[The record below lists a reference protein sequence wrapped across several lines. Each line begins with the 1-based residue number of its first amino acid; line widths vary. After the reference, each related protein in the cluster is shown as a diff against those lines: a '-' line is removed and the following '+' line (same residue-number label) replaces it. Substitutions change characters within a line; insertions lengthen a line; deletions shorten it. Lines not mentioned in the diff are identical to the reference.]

1 MGAVGGGV
9 FHLLKG
15 MKNSPKGLR
24 MLGGVESIRREAP
37 RIGGSFA
44 IWGGLFST
52 FDCSLVA
59 LRKKEDPWNPIM
71 AGALTGGF
79 LQMRH
84 GPASATRHA
93 IFGGL
98 ILAGIEGIGIMIT
111 RMVAPPPPGLE
122 PPPGMNPMG
131 IASPPPQ
138 LPPPEA
144 QGESQGSSG
153 ITPGSIWRTMFG
165 DSDKAEEEPIKT
177 FDLSSDKFSAPA
189 MPKEFEG
196 SPKFS

>member
-1 MGAVGGGV
+1 MGAVGGGM

-15 MKNSPKGLR
+15 MKNSPKGGR
-24 MLGGVESIRREAP
+24 MVGGLEAIRREAP

-52 FDCSLVA
+52 FDCTLVA
-59 LRKKEDPWNPIM
+59 IRKKEDPWNPIM

-111 RMVAPPPPGLE
+111 RMVAPPPPPPPGFE
-122 PPPGMNPMG
+122 PPPGMAPMG
-131 IASPPPQ
+131 VASPPPP

-144 QGESQGSSG
+144 ESQGSSG
-153 ITPGSIWRTMFG
+153 ITPGSIWATLFG
-165 DSDKAEEEPIKT
+165 DEKKEEEPKP
-177 FDLSSDKFSAPA
+177 FDLSSDKFAAPPL
-189 MPKEFEG
+189 PKEFQGGE
-196 SPKFS
+196 PKFS